1 MFFERIRKKNF
12 IRSTAAATA
21 AAAMIASG
29 IFFTGASDVA
39 IQNDVLSRRTLN
51 AAVEAELES
60 RGLRAYPNQ
69 AVTIYVDG
77 EQYEGTTLLIDGTTF
92 VGIREFTMLC
102 EDATVEWVGAE
113 KAVYVTN
120 PRVAIKA
127 VNSTEYIM
135 SNGRYFWGVKE
146 NFIESGTMYVPI
158 RAIASAFGMTV
169 SWNDGEFAAYVSR
182 GDGTVTQWYEYYKGD
197 EVYWLSKIIEAESR
211 GEPMRGKIAVGN
223 VVLNRVRS
231 PEFPDTIYS
240 VIFDR
245 EYGVQFSPV
254 ADGSIGRDASAE
266 SVIAAKL
273 CLEGYSVSDSVLYFI
288 NASAAQDF
296 WVPRHRPYV
305 TTIGN
310 HDFYA

>member
-1 MFFERIRKKNF
+1 MFFERIREKNF
-12 IRSTAAATA
+12 IRSTAAAA
-21 AAAMIASG
+21 AAAVMIASG

-69 AVTIYVDG
+69 AVTVYVDG

-102 EDATVEWVGAE
+102 EDATVEWVGTE

-146 NFIESGTMYVPI
+146 NFIENGTMYVPI

-182 GDGTVTQWYEYYKGD
+182 GDGTVTQWYEYYNGD

-245 EYGVQFSPV
+245 KYGVQFSPV

-273 CLEGYSVSDSVLYFI
+273 CLEGCSVSDSVLYFI

-296 WVPRHRPYV
+296 WVPRHRTYV